1 MTNWTKEDDLTTK
14 YGSGQRGYELT
25 TMDGRTLT
33 TQSGIMLTREGVTS
47 AYEGEVDSKDRYIP
61 FGVGLKVASEDFTWM
76 LTEDRLVRLIHSKT
90 PWTGVGDIITN
101 YTKVE
106 DE

>member
-1 MTNWTKEDDLTTK
+1 MTNWTEEGDITTK

-33 TQSGIMLTREGVTS
+33 TQSGVMLTREGVTS
-47 AYEGEVDSKDRYIP
+47 DYEGEVDSQDRYIP

-76 LTEDRLVRLIHSKT
+76 LTEDRLIRLVHSKT
-90 PWTGVGDIITN
+90 PWREIEDITTN
-101 YTKVE
+101 YIKVE

>member
-76 LTEDRLVRLIHSKT
+76 LTEDRVRLIHSKT
-90 PWTGVGDIITN
+90 PWAGVGDIVTN
-101 YTKVE
+101 YIKVE

>member
-33 TQSGIMLTREGVTS
+33 TQGGIILTREGVTS

-90 PWTGVGDIITN
+90 PWGDVEDVVTN
-101 YTKVE
+101 YIKVE

>member
-1 MTNWTKEDDLTTK
+1 MTDWTKEDDLITK
-14 YGSGQRGYELT
+14 YGSGQRGYRLT

-33 TQSGIMLTREGVTS
+33 TQSGVELTREGITS
-47 AYEGEVDSKDRYIP
+47 AYEGEGDSEDRYIP

-76 LTEDRLVRLIHSKT
+76 LTEDRLVRLVHSKT

>member
-33 TQSGIMLTREGVTS
+33 TQSGVELTREGITS
-47 AYEGEVDSKDRYIP
+47 AYEGEGDSEDRYIP

-76 LTEDRLVRLIHSKT
+76 LTEDRLVRLVHSKT
-90 PWTGVGDIITN
+90 PWGEVEDIITN

>member
-76 LTEDRLVRLIHSKT
+76 LTEDRVRLIHSKT
-90 PWTGVGDIITN
+90 PWGEVEDIITN